1 MRAILEEECKIFR
14 TLASI
19 KKKGPLEKK
28 LLPLAS
34 KLLLTPPFEVLKK
47 RKQLG
52 FLDKIMKEWHHPRHS
67 RFDHTVG
74 VMAKCMVASDRINK
88 NTTDSGYEGQ
98 LELLDVA
105 ELVAA
110 AAIHDSGHLPLSH
123 VTERAILAHHGN
135 RYGARHEERVV
146 PMLLNGHEFFTE
158 FLDVF
163 NSWDLWGGDNEK
175 FQNSIFRIAYLL
187 DPATSL
193 QQLDNKDHRC
203 LRGYVR
209 PKRAIEQLIT
219 SELDMDRLDY
229 LIRDSDNLK
238 YEPVSRLKTSIADM
252 INGMFLYKAENI
264 GDTKPVE
271 NLELCIKKDYLE
283 NVFFMLV
290 GRVLLYKYRYFDKEV
305 RRFEGA
311 LTYLLSELLGNG
323 ASIQTIE
330 LMQLGDKEFLNTTLG
345 HIINKTYFDDDNEK
359 TKLINLLTNLQRSNS
374 NRYEYVG
381 SIDRDK
387 IENPRL
393 KEEFAQKAESFHYIK
408 QLQSWLSDEAKVGQD
423 CLLLDAFSLK
433 PGEGKFL
440 VQAPKKADNKSSE
453 PQYEVKLLKDY
464 MNGSNL
470 HRLCSQ
476 LSLDVYIHT
485 EESETAKASLLEQI
499 NLFGKL
505 EEGAKQQKPIY

>member
-1 MRAILEEECKIFR
+1 MIKILERECSDFR
-14 TLASI
+14 KLAGI
-19 KKKGPLEKK
+19 KTKGPLEKE

-34 KLLLTPPFEVLKK
+34 KLLSSPLFEVLKK

-52 FLDKIMKEWHHPRHS
+52 FLDKIMKDWHHPDHS

-74 VMAKCMVASDRINK
+74 VMAKCMVAADCINK
-88 NTTDSGYEGQ
+88 NTKVSGCTGQ

-135 RYGARHEERVV
+135 RYGARHEERII
-146 PMLLNGHEFFTE
+146 PMLLNGHDYYTE
-158 FLDVF
+158 YLEIFH
-163 NSWDLWGGDNEK
+163 SWNLWGGDDVK
-175 FQNSIFRIAYLL
+175 FRNSLFRIAYLL
-187 DPATSL
+187 DPVTSL
-193 QQLDNKDHRC
+193 QQLDNKDHRN
-203 LRGYVR
+203 LREYTR

-229 LIRDSDNLK
+229 LIRDADNLK
-238 YEPVSRLKTSIADM
+238 YEPVLRLKSNIADT
-252 INGMFLYKAENI
+252 INGMFLYKAENVS
-264 GDTKPVE
+264 DAKPIE
-271 NLELCIKKDYLE
+271 NYEICIKRKYLE

-290 GRVLLYKYRYFDKEV
+290 GRVLLYKFRYFDKEV

-330 LMQLGDKEFLNTTLG
+330 LMQLGDDEFLNKTLK
-345 HIINKTYFDDDNEK
+345 HIIDRTYFEK
-359 TKLINLLTNLQRSNS
+359 LDVKYALSNLLVNIQNGNS

-393 KEEFAQKAESFHYIK
+393 KEEFTENAESFQYIK
-408 QLQSWLSDEAKVGQD
+408 QLQSWLSGKANVGKD
-423 CLLLDAFSLK
+423 CLLLDAFSLR

-440 VQAPKKADNKSSE
+440 VQELKKASDETSGNVFD
-453 PQYEVKLLKDY
+453 YKLLKNY

-485 EESETAKASLLEQI
+485 EQSEEIKVRLKEQI
-499 NLFGKL
+499 NSFGKL
-505 EEGAKQQKPIY
+505 DKED